1 MFRGSDNCSRERR
14 RKRFFSGRLDFWAG
28 EEMLSHFVLGLA
40 ARAEA
45 FIWKVGKPL
54 GVSGSYWKDV
64 EESFDVMASA
74 LAAFFSF

>member
-1 MFRGSDNCSRERR
+1 
-14 RKRFFSGRLDFWAG
+14 
-28 EEMLSHFVLGLA
+28 MLSHFVLGLA

-64 EESFDVMASA
+64 EESFDVMTLA